1 MHLSRTSCSGNSKK
15 YIWTEVC
22 LLFFFLSIFI
32 SFSVTLSPTSLY
44 LARSHKSEPWSYSFF
59 LWQYFFFESV
69 STYLIVMGISNVIC
83 PLSLYFVNAFSVH
96 LAFSPPNPPVKRQDC
111 CTGTPEKD
119 SLFEQRVQLITFL
132 SKVNFIALPSY
143 DTLIILQSF
152 VWFFTCLNTAGA
164 LSSHNFSLP
173 RTMTQSTSEPDCV
186 WGFQHLIL
194 IIGTTLTLFSAV
206 LRLWF
211 VHSYTQH
218 DHYSAHILT
227 VKVLQNPRP
236 SLHLWN
242 HHPSQT
248 WADHAWSIRPRSAS
262 QLHRCLPDSSWF
274 NMRPSCAGHLDSRA
288 RHPYSH
294 WCNTLMF
301 VASQVRVRLPRYCYP
316 TESRRQTFA
325 RYF

>member
-1 MHLSRTSCSGNSKK
+1 
-15 YIWTEVC
+15 
-22 LLFFFLSIFI
+22 
-32 SFSVTLSPTSLY
+32 
-44 LARSHKSEPWSYSFF
+44 
-59 LWQYFFFESV
+59 
-69 STYLIVMGISNVIC
+69 MGISNVIC
-83 PLSLYFVNAFSVH
+83 PLSLYFVNALSVH

-164 LSSHNFSLP
+164 LSSHKFSLP
-173 RTMTQSTSEPDCV
+173 PCTMTQSTSEPDCV

-236 SLHLWN
+236 SLHL
-242 HHPSQT
+242 
-248 WADHAWSIRPRSAS
+248 
-262 QLHRCLPDSSWF
+262 
-274 NMRPSCAGHLDSRA
+274 
-288 RHPYSH
+288 
-294 WCNTLMF
+294 
-301 VASQVRVRLPRYCYP
+301 
-316 TESRRQTFA
+316 
-325 RYF
+325 